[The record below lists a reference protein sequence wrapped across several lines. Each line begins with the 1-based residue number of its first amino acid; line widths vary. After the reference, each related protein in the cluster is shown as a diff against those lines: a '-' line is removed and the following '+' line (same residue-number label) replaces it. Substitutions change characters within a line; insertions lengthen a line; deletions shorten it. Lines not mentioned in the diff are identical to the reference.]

1 MKYIYADMIDGN
13 SLINEDD
20 INGIK
25 VDVCGDMA
33 DVRMYL
39 KDMGLEDGE
48 TFERVLQVPD
58 DLVDLI
64 DDEYGVKA

>member
-1 MKYIYADMIDGN
+1 MKYIYADMINGN

-25 VDVCGDMA
+25 VDVCGDMV

>member
-1 MKYIYADMIDGN
+1 MKYIYADMINGN
-13 SLINEDD
+13 SLITEND
-20 INGIK
+20 ITDIK
-25 VDVCGDMA
+25 VDVCSDMS

-39 KDMGLEDGE
+39 KDMGLENGE
-48 TFERVLQVPD
+48 TFERILQVPD

>member
-1 MKYIYADMIDGN
+1 MKYIYSDMINGN
-13 SLINEDD
+13 SLITEDD

-25 VDVCGDMA
+25 VDVCGDMG